1 MNAFIKKLISTSV
14 MFIFTAA
21 GFVVL
26 AFSVVLMTVESLVSQ
41 VLSEVTALRNN
52 SLTEC
57 VTSAEEPSRGSQI
70 C

>member
-1 MNAFIKKLISTSV
+1 ML
-14 MFIFTAA
+14 IFTAA

-26 AFSVVLMTVESLVSQ
+26 AFSVVLMMVESLVSQ
-41 VLSEVTALRNN
+41 VLSEATALQNN
-52 SLTEC
+52 SLTER

>member
-1 MNAFIKKLISTSV
+1 MNTFINKLISTSV
-14 MFIFTAA
+14 MLIFTAA

-26 AFSVVLMTVESLVSQ
+26 AFSVVLMMVESLVSQ
-41 VLSEVTALRNN
+41 VLSEATALQNN
-52 SLTEC
+52 SLTER